1 MSIGRIV
8 SKDLNNHHNFHFTD
22 GECRAQRS
30 EPSVMTQQVI
40 KMSLKI
46 GFPGFSSDLSDGLHA
61 LPALPPLPCLPPPPP
76 SKPCKTTK
84 IAAFPHRS
92 LACSWGKSDYNSV
105 GNFCC
110 NKNTHHKDDHYQGQK
125 KDPSAASGLTPCRA
139 DLGLLIPISVL

>member
-61 LPALPPLPCLPPPPP
+61 LPALPPLPCLPPPPA
-76 SKPCKTTK
+76 SHARLQELQHFLIEVLHAAGGSQTTIVSVTSAVTRTHITKMIITKGKKKTLQL
-84 IAAFPHRS
+84 PWDLH
-92 LACSWGKSDYNSV
+92 LAE
-105 GNFCC
+105 
-110 NKNTHHKDDHYQGQK
+110 
-125 KDPSAASGLTPCRA
+125 LI
-139 DLGLLIPISVL
+139 LGC